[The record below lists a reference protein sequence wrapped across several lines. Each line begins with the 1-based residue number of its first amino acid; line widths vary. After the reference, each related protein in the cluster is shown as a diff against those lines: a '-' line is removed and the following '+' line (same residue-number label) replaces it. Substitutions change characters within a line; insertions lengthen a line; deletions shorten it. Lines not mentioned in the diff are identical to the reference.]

1 MDASRSGPYRWG
13 WAHTGSGHTAGP
25 THIKMGVSL
34 GPSRVAHRCD
44 DGLGANGAEPG
55 DRLAWVVKART
66 REEEAP
72 GEGILVETFD
82 IFEDV
87 AKRTGGDIYIGV
99 VGPVRTGKSTFI
111 RRFADLVI
119 LPNIADEYE
128 QARIRDEL
136 PQSGGGKTITTVE
149 PKFIPDDAIEVT
161 IKDGL
166 TVRVRLIDS
175 VGYAVEGALG
185 YLDETGEPRQVRT
198 PWFDQEVPFHEAAE
212 FGTRKVIADHSTI
225 GLVVTTDGS
234 VTDLARGK
242 YLEAEERVIAE
253 MQALGKP
260 FVVILNTTRP
270 YAQET
275 MELAGELEVKYNAPV
290 IPVDAS
296 ELSAEDVHLIMEQAL
311 FEFPVREAHISLPRW
326 VEELEPGHPL
336 RTRFEEAIADALQ
349 GITKIRD
356 VDSAVEKLSGYDFM
370 AAVTLRNVDMG
381 AGVAYVD
388 TEARDDLYYQ
398 TLEEITGVAL
408 EGKHTMV
415 RLLREYAHAKAEYD
429 KVKDA
434 LEEVRSTGYGMV
446 APSLSDLTFEEPELV
461 RQGIMY
467 GVKLRANAPSYHFIR
482 ADIAAEVTPIIG
494 TAKQG
499 EELVQ
504 YLLDRFEDDPKKLWE
519 FDIFGKS
526 LHELVQ
532 EGIRTKLYKMPEDA
546 QHKLQE
552 TLTRIIN
559 EGSTGLICIII

>member
-1 MDASRSGPYRWG
+1 MEKY
-13 WAHTGSGHTAGP
+13 
-25 THIKMGVSL
+25 
-34 GPSRVAHRCD
+34 
-44 DGLGANGAEPG
+44 
-55 DRLAWVVKART
+55 
-66 REEEAP
+66 
-72 GEGILVETFD
+72 D

-87 AKRTGGDIYIGV
+87 ARRTGGDIYIGI

-111 RRFADLVI
+111 RRFAEMVI
-119 LPNIADEYE
+119 LPNIEDEYE
-128 QARIRDEL
+128 QQRIRDEL
-136 PQSGGGKTITTVE
+136 PQSGGGKTVMTVE

-161 IKDGL
+161 VKEGL
-166 TVRVRLIDS
+166 TVRLRLVDC

-185 YLDETGEPRQVRT
+185 YLDESGEPRLVRT
-198 PWFDQEVPFHEAAE
+198 PWFESEIPFHEAAE
-212 FGTRKVIADHSTI
+212 LGTRKVIADHATI
-225 GLVVTTDGS
+225 GMVMTTDGS
-234 VTDLARGK
+234 ITDLARGK
-242 YLEAEERVIAE
+242 YLDAEERVIAE

-290 IPVDAS
+290 IPIDVS
-296 ELSAEDVHLIMEQAL
+296 ELNGDDVHLIMEQAL
-311 FEFPVREAHISLPRW
+311 FEFPVKEAHINLPRW
-326 VEELEPGHPL
+326 VEELDRSHPL
-336 RTRFEEAIADALQ
+336 RVQFEEAIQDALQ
-349 GITKIRD
+349 GIMKIRD
-356 VDSAVEKLSGYDFM
+356 VDAAVEKLSGYEFI

-381 AGVAYVD
+381 TGVASVD

-398 TLEEITGVAL
+398 VLEEITGVPL

-415 RLLREYAHAKAEYD
+415 RLLREYADAKQEYD
-429 KVKDA
+429 KVREA
-434 LEEVRSTGYGMV
+434 LDDVRTSGYGV
-446 APSLSDLTFEEPELV
+446 VTPSMEDLTFEEPELV

-467 GVKLRANAPSYHFIR
+467 GVRLRANAPSLHFIR

-504 YLLDRFEDDPKKLWE
+504 YLLDRFEDDPSQLWE

-532 EGIRTKLYKMPEDA
+532 ESIKSKLYRMPDDA
-546 QHKLQE
+546 QEKLQE

-559 EGSTGLICIII
+559 EGSGGLICIII

>member
-1 MDASRSGPYRWG
+1 
-13 WAHTGSGHTAGP
+13 
-25 THIKMGVSL
+25 MGVEKF
-34 GPSRVAHRCD
+34 
-44 DGLGANGAEPG
+44 N
-55 DRLAWVVKART
+55 
-66 REEEAP
+66 
-72 GEGILVETFD
+72 

-87 AKRTGGDIYIGV
+87 ARRTGGDLYIGV
-99 VGPVRTGKSTFI
+99 VGPVRTGKSTLI
-111 RRFADLVI
+111 RRFAEQVI
-119 LPNIADEYE
+119 LPSIEDEYE

-136 PQSGGGKTITTVE
+136 PQSAGGKTIMTVE
-149 PKFIPDDAIEVT
+149 PKFTPDDAVEINVA
-161 IKDGL
+161 DGL
-166 TVRVRLIDS
+166 NVRIRLVDS

-185 YLDETGEPRQVRT
+185 YLDETGQPRMVRT
-198 PWFDQEVPFHEAAE
+198 PWFESEIPFHEAAE
-212 FGTRKVIADHSTI
+212 IGTRKVVTEHSTI

-242 YLEAEERVIAE
+242 YLEAEERIISE

-260 FVVILNTTRP
+260 FVIVLNTTRP

-275 MELAGELEVKYNAPV
+275 MELAGELEVKYSAPV

-296 ELSAEDVHLIMEQAL
+296 ELSQDDIHLILEQAL
-311 FEFPVREAHISLPRW
+311 FEFPVKEAHINLPRW
-326 VEELEPGHPL
+326 VEELDRSHPL
-336 RTRFEEAIADALQ
+336 RAKFEEAISDALQ
-349 GITKIRD
+349 GIQKIRD
-356 VDSAVEKLSGYDFM
+356 VDAAVEKLSGYEFM
-370 AAVTLRNVDMG
+370 ASVTLRNVDMG
-381 AGVAYVD
+381 AGVAQVD

-398 TLEEITGVAL
+398 TLEEITGVPL

-415 RLLREYAHAKAEYD
+415 RLLREYAHAKNEYD

-434 LEEVRSTGYGMV
+434 LADVRATGYGMV
-446 APSLSDLTFEEPELV
+446 APQLGDLTFEEPELV

-467 GVKLRANAPSYHFIR
+467 GVKLRANAPSLHFIR

-504 YLLDRFEDDPKKLWE
+504 YLLDKFEDDPQKLWD

-532 EGIRTKLYKMPEDA
+532 EGIQSKLYRMPEDA

-559 EGSTGLICIII
+559 EGSGGLICIII

>member
-1 MDASRSGPYRWG
+1 VD
-13 WAHTGSGHTAGP
+13 
-25 THIKMGVSL
+25 K
-34 GPSRVAHRCD
+34 
-44 DGLGANGAEPG
+44 
-55 DRLAWVVKART
+55 
-66 REEEAP
+66 
-72 GEGILVETFD
+72 FD

-136 PQSGGGKTITTVE
+136 PQSGGGKTIMTVE

-161 IKDGL
+161 VKEGL
-166 TVRVRLIDS
+166 TVRIRLIDS

-185 YLDETGEPRQVRT
+185 YLDETGEPRLVRT
-198 PWFDQEVPFHEAAE
+198 PWFENEIPFHEAAE
-212 FGTRKVIADHSTI
+212 LGTRKVVADHSTI

-242 YLEAEERVIAE
+242 YLEAEERVVAE

-275 MELAGELEVKYNAPV
+275 MELAGELEVKYGAPV
-290 IPVDAS
+290 IPIDAS
-296 ELSAEDVHLIMEQAL
+296 ELSTDDVHLIMEQAL
-311 FEFPVREAHISLPRW
+311 FEFPVKEAHINLPRW
-326 VEELEPGHPL
+326 VEELDKAHTL
-336 RTRFEEAIADALQ
+336 RTQFEDAISDALQ
-349 GITKIRD
+349 GIMKIRD
-356 VDSAVEKLSGYDFM
+356 VDAAVEKLSGYEFM
-370 AAVTLRNVDMG
+370 ASVTLRNVDMG
-381 AGVAYVD
+381 AGIAHVD

-398 TLEEITGVAL
+398 TLEEITGMPL

-415 RLLREYAHAKAEYD
+415 RLLRDYAHAKTEYD

-434 LEEVRSTGYGMV
+434 LHEVRTSGYGMV
-446 APSLSDLTFEEPELV
+446 SPQLSDLTFEEPELV

-467 GVKLRANAPSYHFIR
+467 GVKLRANAPSLHFIR

-504 YLLDRFEDDPKKLWE
+504 YLLDRFEDDPKKLWD

-532 EGIRTKLYKMPEDA
+532 EGIQGKLYRMPEDA
-546 QHKLQE
+546 QAKLQE

-559 EGSTGLICIII
+559 EGSGGLICIII